1 MGQPHKAAA
10 LCAEASCGTLD
21 CAVRRWMVLTLGL
34 LQVACRVTM
43 LGLRGLRAWSG
54 GSAACCAFS
63 CALIWEQDAPPAERK
78 ATCLDTAAKESKMWW
93 PGYLQAFF
101 CGKMHS
107 HGDGDSDFGRTTL
120 GLHRFWEVPELHGT
134 SGFPRVAFHT
144 SSQQADMST
153 ACRRPKAMEHCS
165 LLEAA
170 GVFDGVKSELRRQSP
185 TAGPSSMVTTADDVT
200 NHGTCASSFFMPW
213 THV

>member
-1 MGQPHKAAA
+1 
-10 LCAEASCGTLD
+10 
-21 CAVRRWMVLTLGL
+21 MVLTLGW
-34 LQVACRVTM
+34 LQVAYRVTM

-78 ATCLDTAAKESKMWW
+78 ATCLDTAAKAESKMWW
-93 PGYLQAFF
+93 PGCLRAFF
-101 CGKMHS
+101 CGTMHLR
-107 HGDGDSDFGRTTL
+107 GDGAYDFGRTTL
-120 GLHRFWEVPELHGT
+120 GLHGFWEVPELHGT

-144 SSQQADMST
+144 SSQQAHMRT

-170 GVFDGVKSELRRQSP
+170 GVFDGVESELPSESRRWSK
-185 TAGPSSMVTTADDVT
+185 
-200 NHGTCASSFFMPW
+200 
-213 THV
+213 